1 MIAKF
6 KIFCWVSLVVF
17 LGLVVWNVACPAFQ
31 AESKNLVIA
40 VPSLPL
46 SLDPAAEP
54 DLASAGPLSSV
65 FDNLTAFDSNGKI
78 GPALA
83 ESWKNSPDH
92 LVWTFKLRSGVYF
105 HDGTVFNAQAVV
117 LWIDYLR
124 YNSRYQAGRAP
135 GYNFFTANFAG
146 KQPLL
151 VKVVALNEH
160 EVQFTLRRP
169 LANFLELLSAPAM
182 AVTAPSGVAM
192 TDSGRPSFRPI
203 GTGPFQLNE
212 WRPGQRLVLSAFPS
226 CWRDVPRLNQVI
238 FVVLEDP
245 ALRLRELERGNID
258 LAMTVPVSDIDRL
271 KHNPGLKLINTSSLA
286 KIALVVN
293 CSVRPFNDIR
303 GRIALAAGL
312 PKKQLLHQLCLNRGV
327 VGNSVLSPRSWA
339 YVNNLKQIE
348 YEPQRAR
355 RLLGRLYGSDHR
367 GERELS
373 LIYPRGSSV
382 WADTEK
388 LATFLNIHLKDAGF
402 KVKLKPA
409 DPAEYY
415 RFLTGRHGDLILQL
429 ESVPKLDP
437 ALELSLIRSNYHN
450 GRISCLL
457 EAARFNID
465 VASRQACYSDIQDKF
480 NDSAVNCSLVWTST
494 VHAYRH
500 SLQGVRTNH
509 WGFLCLEKIYY

>member
-54 DLASAGPLSSV
+54 ELASAGPLSSV

-78 GPALA
+78 EPALA

-169 LANFLELLSAPAM
+169 LANFLES
-182 AVTAPSGVAM
+182 
-192 TDSGRPSFRPI
+192 
-203 GTGPFQLNE
+203 
-212 WRPGQRLVLSAFPS
+212 PG
-226 CWRDVPRLNQVI
+226 
-238 FVVLEDP
+238 
-245 ALRLRELERGNID
+245 
-258 LAMTVPVSDIDRL
+258 
-271 KHNPGLKLINTSSLA
+271 
-286 KIALVVN
+286 
-293 CSVRPFNDIR
+293 
-303 GRIALAAGL
+303 
-312 PKKQLLHQLCLNRGV
+312 
-327 VGNSVLSPRSWA
+327 
-339 YVNNLKQIE
+339 
-348 YEPQRAR
+348 
-355 RLLGRLYGSDHR
+355 
-367 GERELS
+367 
-373 LIYPRGSSV
+373 
-382 WADTEK
+382 
-388 LATFLNIHLKDAGF
+388 
-402 KVKLKPA
+402 
-409 DPAEYY
+409 
-415 RFLTGRHGDLILQL
+415 
-429 ESVPKLDP
+429 
-437 ALELSLIRSNYHN
+437 
-450 GRISCLL
+450 
-457 EAARFNID
+457 
-465 VASRQACYSDIQDKF
+465 
-480 NDSAVNCSLVWTST
+480 
-494 VHAYRH
+494 
-500 SLQGVRTNH
+500 
-509 WGFLCLEKIYY
+509 